1 MRAKRRLLF
10 SPDSRFLWSSYGITV
25 EALILWS
32 NGHNQITVEVSSY
45 TYIDG
50 KIFFNEVKL
59 AKDDESVFDHSLHL
73 CGTRFS
79 TILKTART

>member
-1 MRAKRRLLF
+1 MF

-32 NGHNQITVEVSSY
+32 NGHNQIKVEVSLR
-45 TYIDG
+45 TDIDD

-59 AKDDESVFDHSLHL
+59 VKDDESVCDHSLHS
-73 CGTRFS
+73 CGMRFS
-79 TILKTART
+79 NILKTART

>member
-1 MRAKRRLLF
+1 MDTTRLLL
-10 SPDSRFLWSSYGITV
+10 RYLHIR
-25 EALILWS
+25 I
-32 NGHNQITVEVSSY
+32 
-45 TYIDG
+45 IDG